1 MDPLR
6 VVIVDD
12 EEPARERLRMLLS
25 ELDGV
30 TVVAEAA
37 DGEDALAAVTRDRP
51 DALFLDIQMP
61 GITGLEVAAS
71 LPSPGPRVVF
81 CTAYDKYAVDAFELQ
96 AVDYLLKPINRARL
110 AATVERLRSPERP
123 ELPAAAAG
131 APARLLARRGNRWFV
146 VPASDVVVF
155 TSEASATKL
164 QTAGEYYWV
173 EPALNDL
180 ERRLDGSRF
189 FRVSRAAIVNLDA
202 VREVVPLGSGL
213 AEVVLSTGERLE
225 VSRRRFR
232 DLMERLG

>member
-1 MDPLR
+1 MDLR

-25 ELDGV
+25 ELGEV
-30 TVVAEAA
+30 AVVAVAA
-37 DGEDALAAVTRDRP
+37 DGEEALDAVTREKP
-51 DALFLDIQMP
+51 DAIFLDIQMP

-96 AVDYLLKPINRARL
+96 AADYLLKPINRARL
-110 AATVERLRSPERP
+110 AAAVERLRSPERAD
-123 ELPAAAAG
+123 LPAAATG
-131 APARLLARRGNRWFV
+131 APTRFLARRGNRWFV
-146 VPASDVVVF
+146 VPAADVVAF
-155 TSEASATKL
+155 TSETSATKL
-164 QTAGEYYWV
+164 QAATEYFWV
-173 EPALNDL
+173 EPSLNDL

-202 VREVVPLGSGL
+202 VREVVPLGNGL
-213 AEVVLSTGERLE
+213 AEVVLTTGERLE

-232 DLMERLG
+232 ELMERLG

>member
-1 MDPLR
+1 MDLR

-25 ELDGV
+25 ELGEV
-30 TVVAEAA
+30 AVVAEAA
-37 DGEDALAAVTRDRP
+37 DGEEALDAVTREKP

-71 LPSPGPRVVF
+71 LPSPGPRVIF
-81 CTAYDKYAVDAFELQ
+81 CTAYDKYAVDAFELH

-123 ELPAAAAG
+123 ELPATG
-131 APARLLARRGNRWFV
+131 TPSRFLARRANRWFV
-146 VPASDVVVF
+146 VQAADVVVF

-164 QTAGEYYWV
+164 QTGAEYFWV

-180 ERRLDGSRF
+180 EKRLDGSRF

-232 DLMERLG
+232 ELMERLG

>member
-1 MDPLR
+1 MDLR

-25 ELDGV
+25 ELGEV
-30 TVVAEAA
+30 AVVAEAA
-37 DGEDALAAVTRDRP
+37 DGEEALEAVTREKP
-51 DALFLDIQMP
+51 DAIFLDIQMP

-81 CTAYDKYAVDAFELQ
+81 CTAYDKYAVDAFELH
-96 AVDYLLKPINRARL
+96 AADYLLKPINRARL
-110 AATVERLRSPERP
+110 AAAVERLRSPERHD
-123 ELPAAAAG
+123 LPASATAA
-131 APARLLARRGNRWFV
+131 PTRFLARRGNRWFV
-146 VPASDVVVF
+146 VPAADVVVF
-155 TSEASATKL
+155 SSETSATKL
-164 QTAGEYYWV
+164 QAAAEYFWV
-173 EPALNDL
+173 EPSLNDL

-213 AEVVLSTGERLE
+213 AEVVLTTGERVE

-232 DLMERLG
+232 ELMERLG